1 MEIELDSLRDGGS
14 GDGPVFSRSWAALL
28 DEMERKRGQPL
39 QLTGELKTASPQ
51 LHVASS
57 TWQPPPLGFPYPWC
71 SLLRWISSC

>member
-39 QLTGELKTASPQ
+39 QLAGELKTASP
-51 LHVASS
+51 
-57 TWQPPPLGFPYPWC
+57 
-71 SLLRWISSC
+71 